1 MQVTRGMR
9 RQSMKLER
17 RRERLPGDALIAAV
31 DLGKRASV
39 VLFSRAAD
47 RARLGRLTITTD
59 RAGVEQLLARA
70 TVLRERHGLGE
81 LVVAMEPTS
90 HFWKV
95 IARALVD
102 VGVRYVLVQSF
113 VVATSR
119 VLDNLTRDKTDL
131 RDAGLIADLAAEL
144 RFTETQ
150 LAEGP
155 WAEMELL
162 ADARNQRV
170 IERGAALQEQRALL
184 ELAWPELLR
193 ACPELAGSHLQA
205 LLRTGLTPAQVAAL
219 SPARFETILAREH
232 RPRRFLGAMAR
243 RLRAAA
249 LAAAPPPEVGAAA
262 LRWRLAADRIAL
274 ADVALAELDG
284 RLLVLLEAT
293 GYGRLRG
300 QIRGLGDVVLASL
313 LALTGDPARFDDARC
328 LVKLAGSNPTER
340 SSGERTAS
348 GGIHRRGRP
357 TLRVIAYQA
366 AVGLVRH
373 NPDFRAPFEAL
384 TAEHRPRRLT
394 ARQARV
400 AVANKLLRT
409 LWALAV
415 RGGAYESAIARGE
428 VRPRPLA
435 A

>member
-9 RQSMKLER
+9 RQTMKLER

-39 VLFSRAAD
+39 VLFTGAAD

-59 RAGVEQLLARA
+59 RAGVDELLARA
-70 TVLRERHGLGE
+70 TVIRERHGLGE

-90 HFWKV
+90 HFWKL
-95 IARALVD
+95 IARALAD
-102 VGVRYVLVQSF
+102 AGVRYVLVQSF
-113 VVATSR
+113 AVATSR

-131 RDAGLIADLAAEL
+131 RDGGLIADLAAEL

-150 LAEGP
+150 LADGP

-162 ADARNQRV
+162 AEARNQRV
-170 IERGAALQEQRALL
+170 VERGAALQEQRALL
-184 ELAWPELLR
+184 EFTWPELLR

-205 LLRTGLTPAQVAAL
+205 LLRTGLTPVQVAAL
-219 SPARFETILAREH
+219 SAARFEAILRREH
-232 RPRRFLGAMAR
+232 RPRRFLPAMAR

-249 LAAAPPPEVGAAA
+249 LAATAPPEVGAAA
-262 LRWRLAADRIAL
+262 LRWRLAGDRIAL
-274 ADVALAELDG
+274 ADRALAGLER
-284 RLLVLLEAT
+284 RLLELLDAT

-300 QIRGLGDVVLASL
+300 QVRGLGDVVLASL

-340 SSGERTAS
+340 SSGERTAN

-373 NPDFRAPFEAL
+373 NPDFRAPFDAL
-384 TAEHRPRRLT
+384 TAEQRPRRLT
-394 ARQARV
+394 AKQARV

-415 RGGAYESAIARGE
+415 RGGAYEGAIARGE
-428 VRPRPLA
+428 VRPQPLA